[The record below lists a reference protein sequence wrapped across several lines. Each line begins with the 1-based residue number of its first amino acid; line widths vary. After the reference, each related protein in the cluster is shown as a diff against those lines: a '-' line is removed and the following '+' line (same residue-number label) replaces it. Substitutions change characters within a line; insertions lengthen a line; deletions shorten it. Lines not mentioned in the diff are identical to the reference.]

1 MINIKITIK
10 SINKAL
16 NRRLTDSIVTDPAC
30 LAEERKQS
38 AIRLHKQSHSLKTKK
53 KKTFTN
59 SLSFL
64 SFLNIQTDSKKE
76 RSGLE
81 ITHSPLRNRQQ
92 ALLMQC
98 QR

>member
-53 KKTFTN
+53 KKH
-59 SLSFL
+59 SLIL
-64 SFLNIQTDSKKE
+64 SVSSAFSTSKRTRKK
-76 RSGLE
+76 RD
-81 ITHSPLRNRQQ
+81 QV
-92 ALLMQC
+92 
-98 QR
+98 

>member
-16 NRRLTDSIVTDPAC
+16 NRRLTDSIVPDPAC

-53 KKTFTN
+53 KKF
-59 SLSFL
+59 
-64 SFLNIQTDSKKE
+64 
-76 RSGLE
+76 
-81 ITHSPLRNRQQ
+81 H
-92 ALLMQC
+92 
-98 QR
+98 

>member
-16 NRRLTDSIVTDPAC
+16 NRRLTDSIVTDPAW

-38 AIRLHKQSHSLKTKK
+38 AIRLHEQSHSLKT

-81 ITHSPLRNRQQ
+81 ITHSPLRNQQQ